1 MASFS
6 LFRVNEKRS
15 ENSPDYSG
23 GVEVLEQD
31 VAELIEHLKSG
42 AREEDYQGRSVVKL
56 RIAAWLKESKGGKKY
71 MGGSISVPQE
81 LQAAPTPVTAPLP
94 EDMPF

>member
-42 AREEDYQGRSVVKL
+42 PREEDYQGRSVVKL

-81 LQAAPTPVTAPLP
+81 QQAAPAAPAAQF
-94 EDMPF
+94 DDSIPF

>member
-23 GVEVLEQD
+23 GAEVLEQD
-31 VAELIEHLKSG
+31 VAELIEHLRSG
-42 AREEDYQGRSVVKL
+42 VKEKDYQGRSVIKL
-56 RIAAWLKESKGGKKY
+56 RIAAWLRESKDGKKY
-71 MGGSISVPQE
+71 MGGSIDIPQE
-81 LQAAPTPVTAPLP
+81 QQAAPAAPKAWT
-94 EDMPF
+94 EDVPF